1 MQLEIIT
8 KNDLL
13 QLKNEIVDEVR
24 KLAKGGEQ
32 SKKKWIRTK
41 EVCSMLN
48 CSPGTVQNL
57 RTNGSIEYTKIG
69 GSLYYSM
76 ESIDKIMEAN
86 KRNAIE
92 G

>member
-13 QLKNEIVDEVR
+13 QLKKEIVDEV
-24 KLAKGGEQ
+24 KKIVTGGEQ
-32 SKKKWIRTK
+32 INKKWIKTK
-41 EVCSMLN
+41 EVCKLLN

-57 RTNGSIEYTKIG
+57 RINGSIEYTKIG

-76 ESIDKIMEAN
+76 ESILKIMEEN
-86 KRNAIE
+86 KRNALE
-92 G
+92 S